1 MNRGGRKRKD
11 QIEGE
16 GERKWV
22 YRVRKGE
29 KKMEIKREKEKGEME
44 MEFGVSIFTGEE
56 ALKLREGEK
65 WFLIE
70 DFEKQRVCLAAV
82 LLSNTFYIST
92 VSFFVS
98 IPFSF

>member
-1 MNRGGRKRKD
+1 
-11 QIEGE
+11 
-16 GERKWV
+16 
-22 YRVRKGE
+22 
-29 KKMEIKREKEKGEME
+29 MEIEREKEKGEME
-44 MEFGVSIFTGEE
+44 MEFGVSIFTGEG

-65 WFLIE
+65 WFLFE

-98 IPFSF
+98 IPFSFFTKAFKMFFFFSL